1 MGWLV
6 LTTQIAAG
14 LLLHDLVLALL
25 RLLTK

>member
-1 MGWLV
+1 MGWFV

-25 RLLTK
+25 RLLAR